1 MLKVLAPI
9 FFGFVLYS
17 PALAEEYVLP
27 ATNPIASVAFPDAW
41 KSSIYDKGVEAI
53 SEDNQVYFAVEAT
66 DSSKVEESITQAI
79 SYLETKGVTVAAAVI
94 SPLFRNQALK

>member
-53 SEDNQVYFAVEAT
+53 SGT
-66 DSSKVEESITQAI
+66 TRSILRWKLPI
-79 SYLETKGVTVAAAVI
+79 LPRWKNRS
-94 SPLFRNQALK
+94 LKR